1 MTAATMLA
9 MGYRPALSAST
20 WRAAHEAAER
30 CIPRL
35 VARGHLE
42 AAVNLA
48 RRSRQFAQRAAAA
61 DQEPQVRPFP
71 DIVEAAA

>member
-48 RRSRQFAQRAAAA
+48 RRSRQFAERAAVA
-61 DQEPQVRPFP
+61 DLEPQARSFS
-71 DIVEAAA
+71 DIIETEV